1 MTTTPEFNARRAF
14 LQGASV
20 AGATAAITMVAGSAS
35 AEAKP
40 EAPAQATPHL
50 SADMVSRQD
59 RANGGTR
66 VLVVVDYQVDFV
78 NGTLG
83 NDNAPNIE
91 DAVATKITAAQ
102 AAGQPIFYT
111 MDTHPADTYELTREG
126 KRVRAHCIEGTA
138 GWELYG
144 KVGALLTGKATM
156 VKKGTYGSMELPK
169 LIDHLIHQ
177 GRSVTEIELI
187 GVATTACV
195 INNAIILFNAFPE
208 ARILISRGATAS
220 KTMEAQEAVLDQ
232 LSRFGM
238 EIVD

>member
-1 MTTTPEFNARRAF
+1 MTTPAEFNARRAF
-14 LQGASV
+14 LQGASL
-20 AGATAAITMVAGSAS
+20 AGATAAITMVTGSAS
-35 AEAKP
+35 AETP
-40 EAPAQATPHL
+40 APAQAAPHL
-50 SADMVSRQD
+50 RADMVTGPD
-59 RANGGTR
+59 RANGGKR

-78 NGTLG
+78 NGSLG
-83 NDNAPNIE
+83 NDNAPKIE
-91 DAVATKITAAQ
+91 DAVAAKITAAQ
-102 AAGQPIFYT
+102 AAGEPIFYT

-144 KVGALLTGKATM
+144 KVDALLKGKATM

-177 GRSVTEIELI
+177 GTTVTQIELI

-220 KTMEAQEAVLDQ
+220 KTMEAQDAVLDQ
-232 LSRFGM
+232 LTRFGM